1 MAKNAINL
9 LNAFMLLLNDDSK
22 WKIIFKIYG

>member
-9 LNAFMLLLNDDSK
+9 LKTFMLLLNDDCK